1 MQEVSAGLER
11 FTFTFEEDVELQRG
25 TGLLPFQGM
34 DRSGS
39 AVCSFFAKGLCHKAV
54 SILTRPRGDAGVCKP
69 RLRGLCKTG
78 DQCKFPH
85 QYDVTTSPECYFFDC
100 NKECPFLH
108 VKPDFK
114 NKDCLWFDQ
123 DFCKDGPLYKYRHVH
138 GIMCI
143 NYLAGFCPEGPQ
155 SHFAHSAVNEGIS
168 LPGSW
173 SEPLPSV

>member
-69 RLRGLCKTG
+69 RLRGLCKMG

-85 QYDVTTSPECYFFDC
+85 QYDVTTSPECYFCSKLGFSVDC

-108 VKPDFK
+108 VTPDFK
-114 NKDCLWFDQ
+114 NQDCLWFDQ

-138 GIMCI
+138 GILCI

-155 SHFAHSAVNEGIS
+155 SHFQIS
-168 LPGSW
+168 T
-173 SEPLPSV
+173 